1 MIVLDA
7 VVMSLGAEMLWF
19 IVTTILVVLVVGG
32 GMVIAFRAY
41 SPHRRR

>member
-7 VVMSLGAEMLWF
+7 IVMSLGAEMLWF
-19 IVTTILVVLVVGG
+19 IVTTILIVVIVGG
-32 GMVIAFRAY
+32 GMVIAFKAY